1 MAVPKK
7 KSSRSRR
14 DMRRYSA
21 AYELDPISATT
32 CNFSNTP
39 VRAHTISMKAVKDG
53 SYAGGGNK
61 KAAAKTGSKTANT

>member
-21 AYELDPISATT
+21 AYELDPISTTT
-32 CNFSNTP
+32 CKFTQTQ
-39 VRAHTISMKAVKDG
+39 VRAHTISMKALKDG
-53 SYAGGGNK
+53 SYEAGK
-61 KAAAKTGSKTANT
+61 KTASKSAR